1 MTAKMK
7 KPALIDLT
15 SLQTLPESMV
25 VPEWIDKDTLEVFL
39 EDSAD
44 EDSDDSDDS
53 SDSDSGSSY
62 MSDDSNSDGSSGSSE
77 EEQ

>member
-15 SLQTLPESMV
+15 SLQTLPESLV

-44 EDSDDSDDS
+44 EDSDSSD
-53 SDSDSGSSY
+53 SDSDSGSSC
-62 MSDDSNSDGSSGSSE
+62 MSDDSDSASSSSE
-77 EEQ
+77 

>member
-15 SLQTLPESMV
+15 SLQTLPESLV

-44 EDSDDSDDS
+44 EDSDSSD
-53 SDSDSGSSY
+53 SDSDSGSSC
-62 MSDDSNSDGSSGSSE
+62 MSDDSDSASSSE
-77 EEQ
+77 E